1 MNYDKNSFLAGISV
15 GRTLKGW
22 SGIGKN
28 PQGIQWRKICGGDF
42 STGGINRILD
52 IGWACGFYYV
62 LQSNPNSCFVSID
75 GYEWEERAIP
85 APEGNAGIT
94 GHVSGNGLFVIGTSQ
109 NSRVMITKDFNEWEV
124 KDFPRTGRIIY
135 QSGKFWGYDPGYPY
149 SYIYSTRD
157 FSSLES
163 VSINTNT
170 NNESATELGFAG
182 SSTRTI
188 GASTSMCFLTSRNG
202 DTLSEFYL
210 NSGYRARATFNAF
223 GNCIFICENTNTENL
238 ALQYSLDGKAW
249 NTTET
254 NVKAKTYTFAKI
266 LEDNSLWITGENET
280 YCVTSDLKTI
290 KSVYVPGTI
299 NCFFRGKYF
308 SLDGNIYDPG
318 RVFISKNL
326 SEWSEFPYL
335 SSVAEILSS
344 NSLVFIV
351 EDEKP
356 GSGVYVSF
364 DGDTWTEEKT
374 VIPNTIFEKN
384 GIVLISERIEG
395 ETSGFNPPIKYSA
408 YVGFIHS

>member
-28 PQGIQWRKICGGDF
+28 PQGIQWKKICGGDF
-42 STGGINRILD
+42 STENINRIFD
-52 IGWACGFYYV
+52 VGWACGFYYV
-62 LQSNPNSCFVSID
+62 LQTKPNSCFVSVD
-75 GYEWEERAIP
+75 GNEWEERTIP
-85 APEGNAGIT
+85 APEGNTLTAT
-94 GHVSGNGLFVIGTSQ
+94 YESGNGLFVTETLQGSILVT
-109 NSRVMITKDFNEWEV
+109 RDFNEWEI
-124 KDFPRTGRIIY
+124 KDSPISGSIRY
-135 QSGKFWGYDPGYPY
+135 QSGKFWICEPGYPY
-149 SYIYSTRD
+149 SYIYSTKD
-157 FSSLES
+157 FSSFES
-163 VSINTNT
+163 VSINANT
-170 NNESATELGFAG
+170 NDESATELGFAG
-182 SSTRTI
+182 RSDRTI

-210 NSGYRARATFNAF
+210 NSGYQAKFTFNAF

-238 ALQYSLDGKAW
+238 ALQYSLDGKVW

-254 NVKAKTYTFAKI
+254 NVKAKLSPFAKI

-290 KSVYVPGTI
+290 KSVYVPGMI

-308 SLDGNIYDPG
+308 SLDGNIYSPG
-318 RVFISKNL
+318 RVFVSKNL

-335 SSVAEILSS
+335 SSVAQILSS

-374 VIPNTIFEKN
+374 IIPRKVFEKD
-384 GIVLISERIEG
+384 GVILVLEAVEG
-395 ETSGFNPPIKYSA
+395 ERSGLLIPKKYSA